1 MQPQDYHI
9 YCTVTNDLSFDQRM
23 HRICGSL
30 ARAGYKVTLVG
41 RSTANSLPL
50 DHQPFEQ
57 VRLNVS
63 PEKGK
68 RFYWAYNKALFRFL
82 QTKAQAHQQPGAA
95 NMAICA
101 IDLDSIVPCLLVSKK
116 YRLPRLYD
124 AHELFTELT
133 EVKRRPWI
141 AAIWKVIEAWCVP
154 QFQYGYT
161 VNQFIAD
168 EFSRRYRV
176 KYAVVRNMPMPAG
189 NTFFEA
195 LPAALSLPERFFLYQ
210 GAVNEG
216 RAFDELIAAMKE
228 TSLPLVIAGDGNYME
243 QVKSLIAAH
252 GVADKVFLTGHLKPA
267 VLRGLTQRAFAG
279 ITLFNNS
286 GLNQYY
292 SLANRFFDYVQA
304 GKPQVCVRYPE
315 YEHLNQQHEVAV
327 LVNEVAPGEI
337 SQAMNL
343 LAKDAVLYET
353 LAGQS
358 TVAATVWNWTEEEK
372 NMLQVWANCLQEP
385 LKQY

>member
-9 YCTVTNDLSFDQRM
+9 YCTVTNDLNFDQRM
-23 HRICGSL
+23 QRICGSL

-41 RSTANSLPL
+41 RSTSGSLPI
-50 DHQPFEQ
+50 DNQPFEQ
-57 VRLNVS
+57 IRLEVS

-68 RFYWAYNKALFRFL
+68 RFYWNYNKALYHYL
-82 QTKAQAHQQPGAA
+82 QQQAKAHQQPGTPT
-95 NMAICA
+95 MAICA
-101 IDLDSIVPCLLVSKK
+101 IDLDSIVPCLLISKK

-141 AAIWKVIEAWCVP
+141 AVVWKIIESWCVP
-154 QFQYGYT
+154 QFKHGYT

-168 EFSRRYRV
+168 EFKRRYKV
-176 KYAVVRNMPMPAG
+176 NYAVVRNMPQPLDDSSVS
-189 NTFFEA
+189 N
-195 LPAALSLPERFFLYQ
+195 LPDQLHLPKRFFLYQ

-216 RAFDELIAAMKE
+216 RAFDELIPAMKE
-228 TSLPLVIAGDGNYME
+228 VALPLVIAGDGNYSE
-243 QVKSLIAAH
+243 QVKALIDTH
-252 GVADKVFLTGHLKPA
+252 GVGDKVFLTGYLKPA
-267 VLRGLTQRAFAG
+267 VLRSLTQRAFAG

-327 LVNEVAPGEI
+327 LVNEVIPGEI
-337 SQAMNL
+337 ARAMNL
-343 LAKDAVLYET
+343 LANDAVLYEKLSNQSSIAAAT
-353 LAGQS
+353 WNWAQEEKSMLQLWQECLQS
-358 TVAATVWNWTEEEK
+358 T
-372 NMLQVWANCLQEP
+372 
-385 LKQY
+385 LK

>member
-23 HRICGSL
+23 QRICGSL
-30 ARAGYKVTLVG
+30 ARAGYEVTLVG
-41 RSTANSLPL
+41 RSTAASLPL

-63 PEKGK
+63 PQKGK
-68 RFYWAYNKALFRFL
+68 RFYWAYNKALYKYL
-82 QTKAQAHQQPGAA
+82 QQQAKAHQQPGATH
-95 NMAICA
+95 MAICA
-101 IDLDSIVPCLLVSKK
+101 IDLDSIVPCLLISKK
-116 YRLPRLYD
+116 YQLPRLYD

-141 AAIWKVIEAWCVP
+141 AAIWKAIEAWCVP
-154 QFQYGYT
+154 QFQNGYT

-168 EFSRRYRV
+168 EFSRRYKV
-176 KYAVVRNMPMPAG
+176 KYAVVRNMPLPAG
-189 NTFFEA
+189 NTIVET
-195 LPAALSLPERFFLYQ
+195 LPATLLLPERFFLYQ

-228 TSLPLVIAGDGNYME
+228 TTLPLVIAGDGNYME

-252 GVADKVFLTGHLKPA
+252 GVADKVILTGHLKPS
-267 VLRGLTQRAFAG
+267 VLRNLTQRAFAG

-315 YEHLNQQHEVAV
+315 YEHLNEQHEVAV

-337 SQAMNL
+337 AQAMNL
-343 LAKDAVLYET
+343 LAKDAVLYER

-358 TVAATVWNWTEEEK
+358 IIAASVWNWTIEEK
-372 NMLQVWANCLQEP
+372 NMLQVWANCLQEHS
-385 LKQY
+385 KHY